1 MYNKPFLIKMKLS
14 QLKQIIKEE
23 ISNALNERELEVG
36 KAIGNIPP
44 GVDRNRSIE
53 FDKTSFDALAKTL
66 KPLDNQQKAEYL
78 FKVIKKLDLD
88 RYTTI
93 AHLRQ
98 LLQELP

>member
-1 MYNKPFLIKMKLS
+1 MKASELRKLIR
-14 QLKQIIKEE
+14 EE
-23 ISNALNERELEVG
+23 VSNALNEQELEVG
-36 KAIGNIPP
+36 KAIGNIPA
-44 GVDRNRSIE
+44 GVNRDRSIE

-66 KPLDNQQKAEYL
+66 QSLNNQEKAEYL